1 MSKVKHGY
9 ALFNKYNVLV
19 CDRIYSGSYEA
30 EPMRKQLCGFG
41 SDKDVST
48 WKVSLIMEEKVNE

>member
-9 ALFNKYNVLV
+9 ALFNKNNTLV
-19 CDRIYSGSYEA
+19 CDRIYPNKNEA

-41 SDKDVST
+41 DDKDVST